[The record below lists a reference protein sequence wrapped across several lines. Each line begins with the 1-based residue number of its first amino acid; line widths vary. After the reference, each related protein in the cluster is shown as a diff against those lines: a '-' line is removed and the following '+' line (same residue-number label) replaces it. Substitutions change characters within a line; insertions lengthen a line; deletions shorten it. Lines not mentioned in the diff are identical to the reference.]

1 MQVRQSATCS
11 RSANAFVLFDVC
23 KSANCSTQQER
34 KRTRHP
40 FFSLCAALGAFLE
53 GSPSLGALREAFG
66 LPGVPYPC
74 ISLALL
80 IAFRAVQKGGGL
92 RCMWRGS
99 IAVGRNNSY
108 PRLSPPISTMGRLLR
123 VLAACGAKD
132 MDCDVHSHSCAVSER
147 CLEPEG
153 APLRFVPLLCRHHA

>member
-1 MQVRQSATCS
+1 MHVRQLQHAAGAQTHAS
-11 RSANAFVLFDVC
+11 
-23 KSANCSTQQER
+23 
-34 KRTRHP
+34 P
-40 FFSLCAALGAFLE
+40 FFFFMRRPRCISGRESLAGR
-53 GSPSLGALREAFG
+53 PSGGLRP
-66 LPGVPYPC
+66 PGIPYPC

-80 IAFRAVQKGGGL
+80 IAVRAVQKGGGL

-99 IAVGRNNSY
+99 IAVGRNNAY
-108 PRLSPPISTMGRLLR
+108 PRLSPPVSTMGRLLR

-153 APLRFVPLLCRHHA
+153 APLSFVPLLCRHHA

>member
-1 MQVRQSATCS
+1 MHVRQLQHAAGAQTHAS
-11 RSANAFVLFDVC
+11 
-23 KSANCSTQQER
+23 
-34 KRTRHP
+34 P
-40 FFSLCAALGAFLE
+40 FSFLCAVPGASLE

-66 LPGVPYPC
+66 HPGIPYPC

-80 IAFRAVQKGGGL
+80 IAVRAVQKGGGL

-99 IAVGRNNSY
+99 IAVGRNNAY
-108 PRLSPPISTMGRLLR
+108 PRLSPPVSNMGRLLR

-132 MDCDVHSHSCAVSER
+132 MDCDVRSHSCAVSER

-153 APLRFVPLLCRHHA
+153 APLSFVPLLCRPHA

>member
-1 MQVRQSATCS
+1 M
-11 RSANAFVLFDVC
+11 
-23 KSANCSTQQER
+23 QER
-34 KRTRHP
+34 QLQH
-40 FFSLCAALGAFLE
+40 AAGAQTHSSPLFLFM
-53 GSPSLGALREAFG
+53 RR
-66 LPGVPYPC
+66 PGC
-74 ISLALL
+74 ISGRESLAGRPSGSLRPPRGPL
-80 IAFRAVQKGGGL
+80 PLHFPRPPDRLSRCSEGGGL